1 VLHTVKNQPV
11 ISKPTETFVPFVD
24 YDTQPNTTVAF
35 ETAAGTIPLQFYQ
48 SMAPKK
54 PSIGTGSSRASG
66 MAIQKKATKRK
77 ATRPIKLRRL
87 PAPSTQTFAPISIGN
102 TVRGSVSQVVDTKFG
117 KMVHGRDFM
126 FSPIGSG
133 TVTNW
138 TLVGG
143 APLTPAAFADSTLR
157 QYVQMYN
164 KFRFIQITAHYITS
178 SPTSSNGDIMFYFNK
193 NRESVFLNQT
203 SGNLLPFVISDPNA
217 VLGPQWENASAT
229 FQVSSD
235 WKSCDY
241 GIDSSI
247 QDYADGDLFLLSKT
261 STTDSPGYVLF
272 DYIIEFTEPSITPRL
287 LSLPITRILW
297 FNLALNITSP
307 ATVDAPFGWSL
318 AGAPPNLS
326 GTVSTLPPG
335 TTGGDVFKVILDM
348 SNTLRGANSAF
359 VLAPTVQNVSS
370 AGQPSTQTTF
380 IDGSTVYATYS
391 NGVFVLFPS
400 ADAAFS
406 NSRPFTSSG
415 TGAVAATLMTWMSY
429 IGSVAALNI
438 NPNF

>member
-1 VLHTVKNQPV
+1 MK
-11 ISKPTETFVPFVD
+11 SKPVVSKPSETFVPFPG
-24 YDTQPNTTVAF
+24 YDEQPNTTVTF
-35 ETAAGTIPLQFYQ
+35 ETATGSTPLLFHQV
-48 SMAPKK
+48 MAPRK
-54 PSIGTGSSRASG
+54 PSSGNGPSRASNL
-66 MAIQKKATKRK
+66 AIKKKSTKSRSS
-77 ATRPIKLRRL
+77 RPVKLRRL

-102 TVRGSVSQVVDTKFG
+102 TVRGSESQVVDTKFG
-117 KMVHGRDFM
+117 KLVHGRDFM

-133 TVTNW
+133 NVTSW

-157 QYVQMYN
+157 QYLQMYN
-164 KFRFIQITAHYITS
+164 KFRFVQITAHYITS
-178 SPTSSNGDIMFYFNK
+178 SPTSANGDIMFYYNK
-193 NRESVFLNQT
+193 NRESVFLQQT
-203 SGNLLPFVISDPNA
+203 SGNLLPFVISDPNT
-217 VLGPQWENASAT
+217 VLGPQWKNASAT
-229 FQVSSD
+229 FQVSCD

-272 DYIIEFTEPSITPRL
+272 DYSIEFTEPSITPRL

-297 FNLALNITSP
+297 SNLALNITSP
-307 ATVDAPFGWSL
+307 VAVDTPFGWSL

-335 TTGGDVFKVILDM
+335 TTNGDVFKVILDI
-348 SNTLRGANSAF
+348 SNTLRGANNAF
-359 VLAPTVQNVSS
+359 VLSPSVQNVAI
-370 AGQPSTQTTF
+370 AGQPSTQTVF
-380 IDGSTVYATYS
+380 IDGSTVYATFS

-400 ADAAFS
+400 ADAAFT
-406 NSRPFTSSG
+406 NSRPFTSIG